1 MVLDLRL
8 MKIGCRE
15 TANFFCPL
23 FKLSRAPIFMYP
35 LSLGYS
41 PNKFA
46 SALGYR
52 KRSSQCT
59 FSRLGIVRT
68 LFASALGYRKRSS
81 QCTFSRLG
89 IVRTLF
95 ASALGYRK
103 RSSQC
108 TFSRLG
114 IVRTLFASALGYRKR
129 SAPVV
134 IRKFLKKSYITYC
147 Q

>member
-1 MVLDLRL
+1 MLLNIQKNLIRFIFYPNYMLYNIKTTYICNVFFMVLDLRL

-23 FKLSRAPIFMYP
+23 FKLSRTPVFMYP
-35 LSLGYS
+35 LSLGQS

-46 SALGYR
+46 SAIGLS
-52 KRSSQCT
+52 KT
-59 FSRLGIVRT
+59 FIPMH
-68 LFASALGYRKRSS
+68 LFLPRHSPNK
-81 QCTFSRLG
+81 
-89 IVRTLF
+89 
-95 ASALGYRK
+95 
-103 RSSQC
+103 
-108 TFSRLG
+108 
-114 IVRTLFASALGYRKR
+114 FASALGYRKR